1 MELSKK
7 IYQLRKLSGMT
18 QEQLAEKLNISRQT
32 LSKWENGTSVPDV
45 ESVVRLSVLFHTS
58 LEELLLEEENYVEE
72 EKTQITLED
81 MMRINAH
88 NRRMNLLLCSGL
100 LFLAIGI
107 IIAAFERMLEATT
120 ESLGYT
126 LYRYIAIGQ
135 YAVIPVN
142 YIRLMFPAILA
153 GIVGAVLCLCFFMGN
168 RKKRNWKKGE
178 KEVKKQYLVGLA
190 ALVLILAVGTGLF
203 VKAGKNK
210 EDNENLYGHIIAGLG
225 DDEQFSL
232 RDIGEKNDVLFT
244 TDMTY
249 DDGNGH
255 NAAIDCDVYY
265 ELEGEEYPLG
275 HIESMGTA
283 WPVSYGEKCIYTASL
298 HSLEVYRFD
307 QKKKQW
313 TVVQY
318 EENFGENGEAF
329 YRRIEDGETKTI
341 SEKEYFNAM
350 EDYGKGTVINF
361 GYGASDN
368 QY

>member
-58 LEELLLEEENYVEE
+58 LEELLLEEENHVQE
-72 EKTQITLED
+72 EKAQITLED
-81 MMRINAH
+81 MMRINDH
-88 NRRMNLLLCSGL
+88 NRRMNLLFCSGL

-107 IIAAFERMLEATT
+107 IIVAFERMLEATT
-120 ESLGYT
+120 DSLTYI
-126 LYRYIAIGQ
+126 LYRYIAVGQ
-135 YAVIPVN
+135 YQPIPVN
-142 YIRLMFPAILA
+142 YTRLMLPAILA
-153 GIVGAVLCLCFFMGN
+153 GIVGAVLCLCYFMEN
-168 RKKRNWKKGE
+168 RKKGIGRRKK
-178 KEVKKQYLVGLA
+178 KEMKKQYLVGFA
-190 ALVLILAVGTGLF
+190 ALVLVLTVCAALF
-203 VKAGKNK
+203 AKAGKNE
-210 EDNENLYGHIIAGLG
+210 EDNENLYGDIIAELG

-255 NAAIDCDVYY
+255 NAAINCDVYY
-265 ELEGEEYPLG
+265 ALEGEVYPLG
-275 HIESMGTA
+275 SIESMGTA

-298 HSLEVYRFD
+298 HSLVVYRFD

-313 TVVQY
+313 TVSWY
-318 EENFGENGEAF
+318 EERFDENGDAS
-329 YRRIEDGETKTI
+329 YQYIEDGEVKTI
-341 SEKEYFNAM
+341 SEKEYLDAWKLM
-350 EDYGKGTVINF
+350 EKGTVINF

-368 QY
+368 PY